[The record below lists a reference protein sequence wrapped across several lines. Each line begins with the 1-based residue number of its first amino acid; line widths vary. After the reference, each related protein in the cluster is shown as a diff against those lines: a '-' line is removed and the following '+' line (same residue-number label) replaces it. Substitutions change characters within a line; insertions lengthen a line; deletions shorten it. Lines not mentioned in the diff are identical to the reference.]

1 MKRFKITF
9 KGQVYELDVEEIGS
23 SITAPE
29 APKTVSASPTPV
41 PAAKAVPSG
50 AKNVISP
57 MPGKILGMHVKK
69 GDCVKRGDVL
79 CILEAMKMQN
89 EIMANQDGTIAEIQV
104 AVGQNVSTGDVLV
117 IIN

>member
-69 GDCVKRGDVL
+69 GDCVKRGD
-79 CILEAMKMQN
+79 
-89 EIMANQDGTIAEIQV
+89 D
-104 AVGQNVSTGDVLV
+104 VGVFAFRPRCAARRRSATRRRKLDQLRTY
-117 IIN
+117 